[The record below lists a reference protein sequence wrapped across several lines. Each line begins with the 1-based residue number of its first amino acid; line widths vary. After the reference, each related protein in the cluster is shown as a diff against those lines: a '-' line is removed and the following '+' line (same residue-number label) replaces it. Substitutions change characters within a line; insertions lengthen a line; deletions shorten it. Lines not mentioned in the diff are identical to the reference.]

1 MEKNTT
7 AVPKEFIERIES
19 LERQLAALK
28 EELAVFQASPA
39 VETPAEAPSE
49 AVDIDIDIIDMPD
62 MPAVPDISPAE
73 IPAADVEIPLPEID
87 DLPAEGMTVVP
98 DEGPGAGP
106 GPVEEPAAGPAVEP
120 EAVAGPAEEPV
131 AEPVPEAVA
140 ESEAESVAEP
150 APEPAPAPEEEDM
163 PLFAEEVPAPA
174 PVKAKRPA
182 AADGNFAWKSARPGM
197 PVRNIRSA
205 ISLFDRALFI
215 NTLFKEDYALYDK
228 TIGELNEL
236 STLDEA
242 VDYVAARFPDWNFGS
257 DVVYS
262 FMMAIRK
269 KLG

>member
-28 EELAVFQASPA
+28 EELAVFLASPA

-98 DEGPGAGP
+98 AEGPGAGP
-106 GPVEEPAAGPAVEP
+106 VPVEERAAGPAVEA
-120 EAVAGPAEEPV
+120 EVVAGPAEEPV
-131 AEPVPEAVA
+131 AEPVPEIVA
-140 ESEAESVAEP
+140 EPVAEP

-182 AADGNFAWKSARPGM
+182 AADGNFAWKAARPGM

>member
-28 EELAVFQASPA
+28 EELAVFLASPA

-98 DEGPGAGP
+98 DEGPGPMP
-106 GPVEEPAAGPAVEP
+106 GPVEEPAAGPAVEA
-120 EAVAGPAEEPV
+120 EVVVEPAEEPV
-131 AEPVPEAVA
+131 AEPAPEA
-140 ESEAESVAEP
+140 

>member
-62 MPAVPDISPAE
+62 LPAVPDISLAE

-131 AEPVPEAVA
+131 AEPVPEIVA
-140 ESEAESVAEP
+140 EPVAEP

>member
-28 EELAVFQASPA
+28 EELAVFLASPA

-98 DEGPGAGP
+98 AEGPGAGP
-106 GPVEEPAAGPAVEP
+106 VPVEERAAGPAVEA
-120 EAVAGPAEEPV
+120 EVVA
-131 AEPVPEAVA
+131 
-140 ESEAESVAEP
+140 
-150 APEPAPAPEEEDM
+150 
-163 PLFAEEVPAPA
+163 A

>member
-62 MPAVPDISPAE
+62 LPAVPDISPAE
-73 IPAADVEIPLPEID
+73 IPAADIEIPLPEID
-87 DLPAEGMTVVP
+87 ELPAEGMTVVP
-98 DEGPGAGP
+98 AEGPGAMP
-106 GPVEEPAAGPAVEP
+106 EPVEEPAAGPAVEA
-120 EAVAGPAEEPV
+120 EVVVEPAEEPV

-140 ESEAESVAEP
+140 EPEAESVAEP
-150 APEPAPAPEEEDM
+150 APGPAPAP
-163 PLFAEEVPAPA
+163 EEVPAPA

>member
-98 DEGPGAGP
+98 AEGPGAGP
-106 GPVEEPAAGPAVEP
+106 VPVEERAAGPAVEA
-120 EAVAGPAEEPV
+120 EVVAGPAEEPV
-131 AEPVPEAVA
+131 AEPVPEIVA
-140 ESEAESVAEP
+140 
-150 APEPAPAPEEEDM
+150 
-163 PLFAEEVPAPA
+163 
-174 PVKAKRPA
+174 
-182 AADGNFAWKSARPGM
+182 
-197 PVRNIRSA
+197 
-205 ISLFDRALFI
+205 
-215 NTLFKEDYALYDK
+215 
-228 TIGELNEL
+228 
-236 STLDEA
+236 
-242 VDYVAARFPDWNFGS
+242 
-257 DVVYS
+257 
-262 FMMAIRK
+262 
-269 KLG
+269 

>member
-98 DEGPGAGP
+98 DEGPGAGL

-150 APEPAPAPEEEDM
+150 APETAPAPEEEDM

>member
-28 EELAVFQASPA
+28 EELAVFLASPA

-98 DEGPGAGP
+98 AEGPGAGP
-106 GPVEEPAAGPAVEP
+106 VPVEERAAGPAVEA
-120 EAVAGPAEEPV
+120 EVVAGPAEEPV
-131 AEPVPEAVA
+131 AEPAPET
-140 ESEAESVAEP
+140 

>member
-28 EELAVFQASPA
+28 EALAVFLASPA

-98 DEGPGAGP
+98 AEGPGAGP
-106 GPVEEPAAGPAVEP
+106 VPVEERAAGPAVEA
-120 EAVAGPAEEPV
+120 EVVAGPAEEPV
-131 AEPVPEAVA
+131 AEPVPEIVA
-140 ESEAESVAEP
+140 EPVAEP

-163 PLFAEEVPAPA
+163 PLFAEEGPAPA

>member
-98 DEGPGAGP
+98 AEGPGAGP
-106 GPVEEPAAGPAVEP
+106 VPHIPDGKREPAARAGSGKGQESGQSGSEP
-120 EAVAGPAEEPV
+120 SKHP
-131 AEPVPEAVA
+131 
-140 ESEAESVAEP
+140 SHI
-150 APEPAPAPEEEDM
+150 
-163 PLFAEEVPAPA
+163 
-174 PVKAKRPA
+174 R
-182 AADGNFAWKSARPGM
+182 DG
-197 PVRNIRSA
+197 
-205 ISLFDRALFI
+205 
-215 NTLFKEDYALYDK
+215 Y
-228 TIGELNEL
+228 
-236 STLDEA
+236 
-242 VDYVAARFPDWNFGS
+242 
-257 DVVYS
+257 
-262 FMMAIRK
+262 
-269 KLG
+269 